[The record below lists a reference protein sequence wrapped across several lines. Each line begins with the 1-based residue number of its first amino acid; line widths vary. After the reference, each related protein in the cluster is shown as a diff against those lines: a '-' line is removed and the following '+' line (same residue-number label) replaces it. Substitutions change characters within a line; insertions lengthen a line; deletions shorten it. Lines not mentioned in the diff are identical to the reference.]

1 MGMLVG
7 VAVAVVAVGLLGV
20 LVGNAA
26 AASTSGNRTQGY
38 WEVTSGGDIYS
49 FGSAPFYGS
58 AGNLTLAQPIVS
70 MAAVPGGGGY
80 WLVASDGGVFS
91 YGDATFHGSVPGLP
105 ASSQP
110 TAPVVGLVPSA
121 DGQGYWEVTAAGD
134 VYSFGS
140 APFYGSAGN
149 LTLAQPIVAMAA
161 VPGGGGYWLVGR
173 DGGVFSYGDASY
185 YGSVPGLPASQRP
198 STPVVGFVPAK
209 TTSNPTPTPTPTP
222 TSTPTSTPLS
232 IATTSLPNATA
243 GQPYSFTLQASGG
256 TPPYSWTVTSGS
268 LPVGLV
274 LATSGIVS
282 GTPTSGGTTTFSVT
296 VTDASSPPQSNTAIL
311 SIAVAAPQL
320 AITTTSLPTVSQTI
334 DPTTE
339 QPIYRAYTAQ
349 LTAAGGTGPYSWSLT
364 SGSLPVGLTLD
375 STGQIAGTPVLS
387 GTYTFSVE
395 VSDSSTPVQTAI
407 GTLSITDPTLQSD
420 NWSGYVAVGTGINGV
435 EGTFT
440 VPKLT
445 TASEAGEQLAE
456 WVGIDGWDDSS
467 LIQAGITEYPDPNDP
482 TGAFYIL
489 PWWEILP
496 APETPITTMTV
507 SPGDQVTVTIGQ
519 VSGDE
524 WAIELEDDTTGARFL
539 IDETYTGP
547 MQSAEWITE
556 APTDGSTGTIYPLAP
571 YSPPATFSNLL
582 LGGTLT
588 GFADIEMVQ
597 GGYIVSIPSSPITN
611 NGFTVG
617 YGSQPAPP

>member
-1 MGMLVG
+1 M
-7 VAVAVVAVGLLGV
+7 
-20 LVGNAA
+20 
-26 AASTSGNRTQGY
+26 
-38 WEVTSGGDIYS
+38 
-49 FGSAPFYGS
+49 
-58 AGNLTLAQPIVS
+58 
-70 MAAVPGGGGY
+70 
-80 WLVASDGGVFS
+80 
-91 YGDATFHGSVPGLP
+91 
-105 ASSQP
+105 
-110 TAPVVGLVPSA
+110 
-121 DGQGYWEVTAAGD
+121 
-134 VYSFGS
+134 
-140 APFYGSAGN
+140 
-149 LTLAQPIVAMAA
+149 
-161 VPGGGGYWLVGR
+161 
-173 DGGVFSYGDASY
+173 
-185 YGSVPGLPASQRP
+185 
-198 STPVVGFVPAK
+198 
-209 TTSNPTPTPTPTP
+209 
-222 TSTPTSTPLS
+222 
-232 IATTSLPNATA
+232 
-243 GQPYSFTLQASGG
+243 
-256 TPPYSWTVTSGS
+256 
-268 LPVGLV
+268 GLV

-588 GFADIEMVQ
+588 GFAGIEMVQ

>member
-1 MGMLVG
+1 MFHSRVDLGRMGMLVG

-26 AASTSGNRTQGY
+26 AASTSGNRTEGY

-58 AGNLTLAQPIVS
+58 AGNLTLAQPIAS

-80 WLVASDGGVFS
+80 WLVA
-91 YGDATFHGSVPGLP
+91 
-105 ASSQP
+105 
-110 TAPVVGLVPSA
+110 
-121 DGQGYWEVTAAGD
+121 
-134 VYSFGS
+134 
-140 APFYGSAGN
+140 
-149 LTLAQPIVAMAA
+149 
-161 VPGGGGYWLVGR
+161 R

-185 YGSVPGLPASQRP
+185 FGSVPGLPASQRP

-209 TTSNPTPTPTPTP
+209 TTSTPTSTSTPTPTPTPTP
-222 TSTPTSTPLS
+222 APAPTSTPLS

-467 LIQAGITEYPDPNDP
+467 LIQAGITEHPDPNDP

-556 APTDGSTGTIYPLAP
+556 APTNGSTGTIYPLAP

-588 GFADIEMVQ
+588 GFAGIEMVQ